1 MSRDIKDIFLKAPL
15 KEQKKVPLLGVPY
28 GETNIGLKRDKNED
42 AILLFSQS
50 LYPGVHHDVFAVAD
64 GVGGQPYGEVASQS
78 IVSSIYQYAKAGK
91 YITQESLGKINR
103 FIEQGATT
111 LVLAQQSKLNPNH
124 YHCHSIGDSSAF
136 VLDIRKQTFIET
148 TRRDEDSQ
156 GIVTQAMGPNLGHS
170 SFRQSNESSIIL
182 QPEQTILLATDG
194 FTRYIDKGKI
204 TISQILEL
212 RQKYA
217 RDEQA
222 FVKSLINLSNSN
234 GGHDNITIISIPY
247 QHQKTP

>member
-78 IVSSIYQYAKAGK
+78 IVSSIYQYAEAGK
-91 YITQESLGKINR
+91 YINQDTLKKINR
-103 FIEQGATT
+103 SIESGATT
-111 LVLAQQSKLNPNH
+111 LVLAQQSNKDPNH
-124 YHCHSIGDSSAF
+124 YHLYSIGDSSAYI
-136 VLDIRKQTFIET
+136 LDVNKKTFTEI
-148 TRRDEDSQ
+148 TRRDENTQ
-156 GIVTQAMGPNLGHS
+156 GLLTQAMGPDTGS
-170 SFRQSNESSIIL
+170 SKFRRANESFAYL
-182 QPEQTILLATDG
+182 QFGQTLLLATDG
-194 FTRYIDKGKI
+194 FTQYLDKHHI
-204 TISQILEL
+204 TNSQVLKR
-212 RQKYA
+212 RQYYPKNS
-217 RDEQA
+217 D
-222 FVKSLINLSNSN
+222 FVQSLINLSNVK

-247 QHQKTP
+247 QKTP

>member
-1 MSRDIKDIFLKAPL
+1 M
-15 KEQKKVPLLGVPY
+15 
-28 GETNIGLKRDKNED
+28 
-42 AILLFSQS
+42 
-50 LYPGVHHDVFAVAD
+50 
-64 GVGGQPYGEVASQS
+64 
-78 IVSSIYQYAKAGK
+78 
-91 YITQESLGKINR
+91 
-103 FIEQGATT
+103 
-111 LVLAQQSKLNPNH
+111 
-124 YHCHSIGDSSAF
+124 
-136 VLDIRKQTFIET
+136 DIRQQTFIET

-156 GIVTQAMGPNLGHS
+156 GIVTQAMGPNLGPS

-182 QPEQTILLATDG
+182 QPEQTLLLTTDG

-222 FVKSLINLSNSN
+222 FVKSLINLSNFN